1 MAKWAYGAHNPG
13 NAGRVLGRRSP
24 SWGFPVNLRATSSFR
39 AGDFA
44 RLEQLL
50 VPRLLDGIR
59 AATMATLG
67 AAEAIVPVDTGQLQE
82 SGSTGVEWQG
92 RAVVGFVQFTAPWAA
107 FVEFG
112 TGARGAA
119 SPGAG
124 PYEYTMSWPG
134 MRAQPYLRPALDSS
148 RGDVLD
154 AIRSALA

>member
-1 MAKWAYGAHNPG
+1 
-13 NAGRVLGRRSP
+13 
-24 SWGFPVNLRATSSFR
+24 
-39 AGDFA
+39 
-44 RLEQLL
+44 
-50 VPRLLDGIR
+50 
-59 AATMATLG
+59 MATLG

-92 RAVVGFVQFTAPWAA
+92 KAVVGYVQFNAPYAA
-107 FVEFG
+107 YVEFG
-112 TGARGAA
+112 TGIRGAA